1 MKTTQSESIIRR
13 GVKTVSRY
21 VPQVEKPKKKIQ
33 LSEKLIWSGI
43 AVLLYLVMGQIPLY
57 GVTSDPKFDFLAFAR
72 VIFAAQQGTL
82 LELGI
87 GPIVTAGL
95 LMQLLKGSD
104 LLKLNFK
111 NPDDRSLFTS
121 ATKIVTI
128 IVIIA
133 EGSLYGTSVYG
144 HQTPTTYHLGVLVAQ
159 LIAA

>member
-1 MKTTQSESIIRR
+1 MVRNCTI
-13 GVKTVSRY
+13 G
-21 VPQVEKPKKKIQ
+21 
-33 LSEKLIWSGI
+33 LSCYGSN
-43 AVLLYLVMGQIPLY
+43 PLY
-57 GVTSDPKFDFLAFAR
+57 GVTDSPQFDFLAFAR

-104 LLKLNFK
+104 LIKLNFK

-133 EGSLYGTSVYG
+133 EGALYGVSVYG
-144 HQTPTTYHLGVLVAQ
+144 NLLAQ
-159 LIAA
+159 PYSNSYSDRALSGGKHCRNVS